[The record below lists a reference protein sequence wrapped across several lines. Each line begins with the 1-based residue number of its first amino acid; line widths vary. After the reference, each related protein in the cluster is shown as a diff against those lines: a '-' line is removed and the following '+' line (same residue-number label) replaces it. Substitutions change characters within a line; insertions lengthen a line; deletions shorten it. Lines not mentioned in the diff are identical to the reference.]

1 MTMLIRKSHRPA
13 AALDFF
19 FMISMLLT
27 CSSARYGRAP
37 STFLAGMLLE
47 SMIPFIPLRSSM
59 NLLTSFIMFLA
70 AFQSRFLGPSPRIAS
85 TAAVT
90 SSTPAGGLA
99 SDLSSPR
106 SFLLSVS
113 SAASAFSTAGMAA
126 ARSRSQSACILDA
139 ASATMAVLAASSLA
153 ADAATSTLAFSP
165 PTTSAT
171 SSALRAAASTSTD
184 LTCTCS
190 MRIATSLDVVSSFS
204 SPLPRRVMLPSRSVR
219 FLLSMFL

>member
-1 MTMLIRKSHRPA
+1 MLMTHPHMPA
-13 AALDFF
+13 AAEDLDFIVVTLKASLLSRF
-19 FMISMLLT
+19 FSIHSHAATGALSL
-27 CSSARYGRAP
+27 SK
-37 STFLAGMLLE
+37 
-47 SMIPFIPLRSSM
+47 
-59 NLLTSFIMFLA
+59 LTSCPRNWSTLPIIFLA
-70 AFQSRFLGPSPRIAS
+70 APHDTSLGILPPPIS
-85 TAAVT
+85 TITPAVT